1 MIHQLMTLDAIVVL
15 NDTIVAAEA
24 GEPGGMLLPR
34 CFPPSPSITM
44 KVIALGIHA
53 IVSYL

>member
-1 MIHQLMTLDAIVVL
+1 MIHQLMTLDAIVVP
-15 NDTIVAAEA
+15 NDTIVTAEA

>member
-1 MIHQLMTLDAIVVL
+1 MHPLMTLDAIVVPK
-15 NDTIVAAEA
+15 DTMVAAEA
-24 GEPGGMLLPR
+24 GGSGGTLLPR
-34 CFPPSPSITM
+34 CFPPTPSMTR